1 MRNFEEIK
9 AEVFRR
15 SENRIKERKRNS
27 LRALIVCVPLC
38 LMLTFLPSILPESD
52 KNLSTGG
59 TDVNGDVKLYVEVE
73 ALGASVDLQS
83 SAFYDTSK
91 DVTQFYYLIDSAF
104 VSQDEMDIKPGAQED
119 NLSNKESAPLR
130 EFSHSLSSYYKIT
143 FKTDKDTQAVYILN
157 GYTLTNDISK
167 QKITLS
173 EEQRLKILNELG
185 LVLTLEEP

>member
-59 TDVNGDVKLYVEVE
+59 TDVYGDANTGINLYVEVE
-73 ALGASVDLQS
+73 TLGASDFLQS
-83 SAFYDTSK
+83 QLSAL
-91 DVTQFYYLIDSAF
+91 DVTQFYYTLESAF
-104 VSQDEMDIKPGAQED
+104 VSQDEMEIKPGAQED
-119 NLSNKESAPLR
+119 NLSHKESTPLR
-130 EFSHSLSSYYKIT
+130 EFSSFSSGYKII
-143 FKTDKDTQAVYILN
+143 FKTEKNTQAIYILN
-157 GYTLTNDISK
+157 GYTLTNDTTK

-173 EEQRLKILNELG
+173 EEQRSQILNELG
-185 LVLTLEEP
+185 LVLTWEEP

>member
-38 LMLTFLPSILPESD
+38 LMLTFLPSILPKSD

-59 TDVNGDVKLYVEVE
+59 TDVYGDIDNSFKLYVQVE
-73 ALGASVDLQS
+73 PSGKSDALLS
-83 SAFYDTSK
+83 SISDAE
-91 DVTQFYYLIDSAF
+91 QLYYSIESAF
-104 VSQDEMDIKPGAQED
+104 VIQDEMQVSPGAQED

-130 EFSHSLSSYYKIT
+130 EFSTFSSYYKIT
-143 FKTDKDTQAVYILN
+143 FKTENDVQAVYILD
-157 GYTLTNDISK
+157 GYTLTNDTTK

-185 LVLTLEEP
+185 LVLTWEEP